1 MLANEAVVLPLAKSA
16 CGDVPSIYVVA
27 NMRTPYMRLG
37 VGTVV
42 GCEEGEPLG
51 WELGCPLGWLLGL
64 PVGRPAG

>member
-16 CGDVPSIYVVA
+16 CGDVPSMYVVA

-51 WELGCPLGWLLGL
+51 
-64 PVGRPAG
+64 